1 MASSGRSFDN
11 LAHEKLECRAVGS
24 DNRTRQ
30 VVLSMPNLEFNRTA
44 CAAWAS
50 SACVWSP
57 PAQAAQA
64 AGQRRRYA
72 ASTSS
77 DTLRAIDAK
86 RTINASRAR
95 SLVQRMEER
104 NGTRPAVVY

>member
-1 MASSGRSFDN
+1 MLDEDTLHKPALQRR
-11 LAHEKLECRAVGS
+11 E
-24 DNRTRQ
+24 
-30 VVLSMPNLEFNRTA
+30 
-44 CAAWAS
+44 
-50 SACVWSP
+50 WSP
-57 PAQAAQA
+57 PRRLAQGAL
-64 AGQRRRYA
+64 QRHRYA

>member
-1 MASSGRSFDN
+1 MSA
-11 LAHEKLECRAVGS
+11 
-24 DNRTRQ
+24 Q
-30 VVLSMPNLEFNRTA
+30 PNPSLDADKFQGPAREEEA
-44 CAAWAS
+44 CAG
-50 SACVWSP
+50 VRRP
-57 PAQAAQA
+57 LKF
-64 AGQRRRYA
+64 AGQLGRYA

>member
-1 MASSGRSFDN
+1 MDGAIEPN
-11 LAHEKLECRAVGS
+11 QMLE
-24 DNRTRQ
+24 
-30 VVLSMPNLEFNRTA
+30 RTA
-44 CAAWAS
+44 CTGRRYAAGRS
-50 SACVWSP
+50 STPRRPV
-57 PAQAAQA
+57 QAAV
-64 AGQRRRYA
+64 QRQRYA

>member
-1 MASSGRSFDN
+1 
-11 LAHEKLECRAVGS
+11 
-24 DNRTRQ
+24 
-30 VVLSMPNLEFNRTA
+30 MPNQALHRTA
-44 CAAWAS
+44 IPLRS
-50 SACVWSP
+50 I
-57 PAQAAQA
+57 A
-64 AGQRRRYA
+64 AGELGRYA

>member
-1 MASSGRSFDN
+1 VPRVRS
-11 LAHEKLECRAVGS
+11 
-24 DNRTRQ
+24 
-30 VVLSMPNLEFNRTA
+30 NLEFDRTPCKARRSEA
-44 CAAWAS
+44 CEWS
-50 SACVWSP
+50 SPRRAI
-57 PAQAAQA
+57 QG